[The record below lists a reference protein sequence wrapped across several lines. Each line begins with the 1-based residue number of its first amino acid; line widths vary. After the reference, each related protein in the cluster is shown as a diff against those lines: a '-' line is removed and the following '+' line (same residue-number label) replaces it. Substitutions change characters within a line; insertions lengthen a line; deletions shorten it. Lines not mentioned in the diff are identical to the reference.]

1 MVDTTEVAV
10 TLAGTAV
17 MIGTMYAM
25 GSLLPDGSPWATRAI
40 ALTAVSMSVFNW
52 NNPQVFP
59 SALSNG
65 IVVARGLA
73 LNFLVTEVR
82 KQLPEARRLISAR

>member
-1 MVDTTEVAV
+1 MVDTTAVAV
-10 TLAGTAV
+10 ILAGTTV

-40 ALTAVSMSVFNW
+40 ALTAVSMSVSNW

-59 SALSNG
+59 GAMKNG

-73 LNFLVTEVR
+73 LNYIVTEAQTR
-82 KQLPEARRLISAR
+82 LPEARKLISAR

>member
-1 MVDTTEVAV
+1 MVDTTAVAV
-10 TLAGTAV
+10 ILAGTTV

-25 GSLLPDGSPWATRAI
+25 GSLLPDGSPWATRA
-40 ALTAVSMSVFNW
+40 LTAVSMSVFNW

-59 SALSNG
+59 GAMKNG

-73 LNFLVTEVR
+73 LNYIVTEAQTR
-82 KQLPEARRLISAR
+82 LPEARKLISAR